1 MDTILMKESMKN
13 TARPAA
19 AVAAGWIGLWYLL
32 GFTMEFAVYAVALLY
47 IIVLTITDLR
57 EKIIPNEFV
66 IAMGVT
72 GLVLLPFNPFVN
84 LLSAVL
90 GMLIVGGILALA
102 SRVTK
107 GQVGMGDAKLF
118 LVLGLFFGLKGS
130 FMILMYSLVISGIVG
145 LALITLKRATRKTV
159 LPFVPF
165 VLCGLIIELFLK
177 F

>member
-1 MDTILMKESMKN
+1 MKN
-13 TARPAA
+13 IAPAA
-19 AVAAGWIGLWYLL
+19 VLAAWIGLWYFL
-32 GFTMEFAVYAVALLY
+32 GFTMEFAVYAAAVLY
-47 IIVLTITDLR
+47 CVVLTVIDLR
-57 EKIIPNEFV
+57 EHIIPNEFV

-72 GLVLLPFNPFVN
+72 GAILLPFNPFVH
-84 LLSAVL
+84 LFSAVL
-90 GMLIVGGILALA
+90 GMLAVGGTLSLA

-130 FMILMYSLVISGIVG
+130 FMILMYSLLISGVIG
-145 LALITLKRATRKTV
+145 LALITFKRATRKTA
-159 LPFVPF
+159 LPFAPF